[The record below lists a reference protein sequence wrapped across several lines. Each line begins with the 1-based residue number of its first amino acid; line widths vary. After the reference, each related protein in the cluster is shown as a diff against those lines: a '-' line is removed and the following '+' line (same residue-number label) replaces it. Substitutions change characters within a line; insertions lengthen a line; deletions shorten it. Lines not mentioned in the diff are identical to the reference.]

1 MAKLNPLDYRIALIT
16 VLEIETQAALLM
28 LDHRHEG
35 EFPLKRGDDYV
46 FHAGDINGRNVVI
59 ATFSA
64 GSHHGIGVAASLAS
78 QTKRYFRNLW
88 FGLLV
93 GVAAGLP
100 NHSKTPAVDIRLGDV
115 LVALPKGE
123 SAGVISYG
131 LGKTTDGNFELIDGG
146 RALAK
151 TEPVVRSAI
160 GAIKINGPNGRRLF
174 LPFYEAMKDEKH
186 SFEHSI
192 SKTFRDPGQEKD
204 ELYVTGPDGS
214 EMLVERARRPD
225 DKRTRVWYGPIG
237 SGDNLVKSS
246 AERDR
251 LRDSY
256 NIIGLEMGAAG
267 VMSSLPVGV
276 IRGVCNYG
284 DKHKNKQWQ
293 PYAAAMA
300 ASYAKA
306 ILMKVGEGDEVQMA
320 HGSSNRNITKDKFDV
335 DMISLAIP
343 SVNIE
348 CEILCDLP
356 SQTDQFFGREAQFNM
371 MKQSLQ
377 ETDGRK
383 GAVLCGISGSGKTQL
398 ARTYIS
404 RERDT
409 FSAIIWIDAAS
420 PQTIDQSFSQCADR
434 IRLRFPQLSWTS
446 VGYSPRM
453 IVLEWLK
460 RNASQKWLV
469 VIDGMDDLLTSR
481 TLFQSFENI
490 LSDSGA
496 ILITSTNPNMARVCR
511 LAQITVEDLDLG
523 SACSL
528 ILWRAMGILESDDEK
543 SKFRSK
549 PQLKIAETILVQ
561 QWTRDVAIILNGYTL
576 GLELAGILI
585 SNGIVRMSMP
595 PTIFESRY
603 KQLTSIDPVIW
614 NWAKPHT
621 LFDIF
626 DTLYANL
633 VAKNRV
639 AGHLLTL
646 CSIYGPHDIP
656 ISFLKHLV
664 FEKMDNSALAQEPFE
679 ELRSIFQDELSLNIA
694 ISELHE
700 AFLVHKTYALDQSI
714 VGFSVQGAA
723 CQWRIA
729 TLSSQRSQWIIQTL
743 QGLAGYLASEVV
755 RQRLVLLEDLA

>member
-1 MAKLNPLDYRIALIT
+1 MARLNPLDYKIALIT

-59 ATFSA
+59 ATFPA
-64 GSHHGIGVAASLAS
+64 GSHHGTGVAASLAS
-78 QTKRYFRNLW
+78 QTKSYFRNLW
-88 FGLLV
+88 FGLLI

-123 SAGVISYG
+123 SAGLISYD

-151 TEPVVRSAI
+151 TEAVVRSAI

-174 LPFYEAMKDEKH
+174 LPFYEAMKDEQHSFKH
-186 SFEHSI
+186 SVN
-192 SKTFRDPGQEKD
+192 KTFRDPGQD
-204 ELYVTGPDGS
+204 EDRLYATGPDGV
-214 EMLVERARRPD
+214 EILVERARRPD

-237 SGDNLVKSS
+237 SGDKLIKSS

-267 VMSSLPVGV
+267 VMSNLPVGV

-306 ILMKVGEGDEVQMA
+306 ILIKVGEGDEVRVA
-320 HGSSNRNITKDKFDV
+320 HGSSNRNITKKKFDV
-335 DMISLAIP
+335 DIIYLAIP
-343 SVNIE
+343 NINLE

-356 SQTDQFFGREAQFNM
+356 SQTDQFFGREAQFGM

-377 ETDGRK
+377 GTD
-383 GAVLCGISGSGKTQL
+383 VV
-398 ARTYIS
+398 
-404 RERDT
+404 
-409 FSAIIWIDAAS
+409 WIDAAS
-420 PQTIDQSFSQCADR
+420 PQTIDQSISQCADR
-434 IRLRFPQLSWTS
+434 IRLRYPQLQQTS
-446 VGYSPRM
+446 VGVSHRM
-453 IVLEWLK
+453 IVLEWLLK
-460 RNASQKWLV
+460 RNALRKWLV

-481 TLFQSFENI
+481 TLFQSFENV

-511 LAQITVEDLDLG
+511 LAQITVEDLDIG

-528 ILWRAMGILESDDEK
+528 ILWRAMGITESDDKKELLRGMAK
-543 SKFRSK
+543 CLQRLGRLEETRNTLEDAEDLAIYVYGLSSDEAADIYFELKNIKERIRVQDAHQQSALIATTGPKLERRSREIDESNLTATE
-549 PQLKIAETILVQ
+549 QLADTRWETSSEFSTV
-561 QWTRDVAIILNGYTL
+561 DS
-576 GLELAGILI
+576 
-585 SNGIVRMSMP
+585 SNCGSTP
-595 PTIFESRY
+595 LY
-603 KQLTSIDPVIW
+603 LTSSRGHLTMIELLLEGG
-614 NWAKPHT
+614 ASQG
-621 LFDIF
+621 
-626 DTLYANL
+626 L
-633 VAKNRV
+633 VTKEGETPLLQAAKNNQPSAV
-639 AGHLLTL
+639 SLLLEKDASYINATDAKGRTPL
-646 CSIYGPHDIP
+646 SKAAKYGSP
-656 ISFLKHLV
+656 
-664 FEKMDNSALAQEPFE
+664 
-679 ELRSIFQDELSLNIA
+679 ELRSA
-694 ISELHE
+694 MM
-700 AFLVHKTYALDQSI
+700 
-714 VGFSVQGAA
+714 
-723 CQWRIA
+723 
-729 TLSSQRSQWIIQTL
+729 
-743 QGLAGYLASEVV
+743 
-755 RQRLVLLEDLA
+755 